1 MPGSET
7 TIRPDPDS
15 PGDRNPWRP
24 PLIEILKTT
33 DPTVIAAAR
42 AYLQGE
48 AIEFFLLDVHMSG
61 LYGGALG
68 FIPQRLMVADEDAA
82 RARMI
87 LRPLGFELS
96 PPPEDD

>member
-1 MPGSET
+1 MGPTPSG
-7 TIRPDPDS
+7 IRKE
-15 PGDRNPWRP
+15 P
-24 PLIEILKTT
+24 PLIEILRTT
-33 DPTVIAAAR
+33 DLTVIAAAR

-48 AIEFFLLDVHMSG
+48 AIEFFLLDVHTSG

-68 FIPQRLMVADEDAA
+68 YVPQRLMVAEEDAV
-82 RARMI
+82 RARLI